1 MASAHYI
8 PISIHN
14 PNGPVQTA
22 ASIHI
27 GASTRNFLFTEFF
40 YPDLSIYEEIL
51 KEPLS
56 FSKGCFDLPAR
67 PGLGIDFD
75 EGALLKRP
83 PKPYRG
89 VAVLYNASAQPG
101 SGSGY

>member
-67 PGLGIDFD
+67 PGD
-75 EGALLKRP
+75 
-83 PKPYRG
+83 
-89 VAVLYNASAQPG
+89 
-101 SGSGY
+101 